1 MVERGSDLQR
11 SDTIRRQ
18 PILRGNK
25 GRMHSD
31 RQNQRFS
38 TPRAVFTLLPPR
50 CKFES
55 SLPHLR
61 DQPRDERNPTGST
74 HRNEQ
79 RANNRINRKR
89 CEHPTIQVSKLSNDF
104 GIPLAN
110 TQQIVADSVPDVCV
124 AEPFGKFVSP
134 IAPGAKCYFVKQ
146 SILAPP

>member
-38 TPRAVFTLLPPR
+38 TPRAVFTLLPR
-50 CKFES
+50 GANSNLLYRTCEIN
-55 SLPHLR
+55 HAI
-61 DQPRDERNPTGST
+61 GST

-79 RANNRINRKR
+79 RANNRINQKR
-89 CEHPTIQVSKLSNDF
+89 CEHPTIQVCFEK
-104 GIPLAN
+104 
-110 TQQIVADSVPDVCV
+110 IVLRV
-124 AEPFGKFVSP
+124 E
-134 IAPGAKCYFVKQ
+134 
-146 SILAPP
+146 